1 MVNEF
6 FIPEKIK
13 KFFEC
18 FGYKNIQFS
27 NNFVLTYED
36 AENGGKDLYFY
47 VSSPPYTDYTPLYF
61 RPNYMRKAKSESEVT
76 ERFLKSLIGN
86 YGEKCFLHDR
96 YDTSKSA
103 PFPKDEIDLEI
114 LLSMYEK

>member
-27 NNFVLTYED
+27 NDFVLTYED
-36 AENGGKDLYFY
+36 GGKQLSYFY
-47 VSSPPYTDYTPLYF
+47 VSSPTYTDYTPLYF
-61 RPNYMRKAKSESEVT
+61 RPNYMRKAKSESEVI

-86 YGEKCFLHDR
+86 YGRYCFLHDR

-103 PFPKDEIDLEI
+103 PFPKDELDLEI
-114 LLSMYEK
+114 LLSIHGK